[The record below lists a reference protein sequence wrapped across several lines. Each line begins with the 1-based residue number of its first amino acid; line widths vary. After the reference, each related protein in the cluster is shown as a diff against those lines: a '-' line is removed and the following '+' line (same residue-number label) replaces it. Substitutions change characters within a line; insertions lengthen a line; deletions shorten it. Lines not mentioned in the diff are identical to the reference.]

1 MFPEQDDHMSM
12 LLEEKPQYMLKEK
25 IPGEEASFK
34 DYMYKESEEMKD
46 QLNNISRIIQENER
60 RADEFLYKSNDNE
73 TKEIIE
79 FNRSF

>member
-1 MFPEQDDHMSM
+1 MSM

-46 QLNNISRIIQENER
+46 
-60 RADEFLYKSNDNE
+60 
-73 TKEIIE
+73 
-79 FNRSF
+79 